1 MRSEIVSMPQPG
13 GRNEEGH
20 VLRAAN
26 RQLERAEVYLA
37 AVAHMELD
45 DREAMSSLN
54 RLRTDLYSLRRY
66 LSDRHDR
73 T

>member
-1 MRSEIVSMPQPG
+1 MRSEILSMPQPG
-13 GRNEEGH
+13 ERKEQRPL
-20 VLRAAN
+20 LRAAI

-45 DREAMSSLN
+45 DREAMRSVN
-54 RLRTDLYSLRRY
+54 RLRTDVYSLRRY